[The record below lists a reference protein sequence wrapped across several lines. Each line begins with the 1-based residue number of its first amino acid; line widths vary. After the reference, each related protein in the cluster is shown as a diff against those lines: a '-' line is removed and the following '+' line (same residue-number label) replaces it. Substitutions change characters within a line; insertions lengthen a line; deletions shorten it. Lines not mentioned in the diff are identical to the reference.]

1 MKSFH
6 LAGNFSVGADKL
18 VFPARIT
25 QGEGTIN
32 SIQTGPGRAPFLF
45 SGKYV
50 LKKYGRALLDAFPG
64 IKTIT
69 FGGEV
74 WPGELY
80 RVRRTIIESGADCL
94 LAFGGGKVMDLAKLV
109 KKDIPSLRLIN
120 IPTSAATCAAMT
132 PVAVMYD
139 KDGAYKDTLDTPV
152 ADEVIIDHEIFYD
165 LPMGFFA
172 AGAIDALAKFYETA
186 AARGIESAGCGIFDD
201 AVLNMALSCRQR
213 IIKAVTGGWAKQD
226 RALKRELT
234 GLNVVLAG
242 LISCLGKNT
251 ITGLMAHAVAHALT
265 HVSGAKRFLHGEH
278 VSLGLVIQESVF
290 RNRKNLGEIKEM
302 ARIMDTPVSF
312 SGVGVKKE
320 DIKTFFEAYSAI
332 DRREKISVYA
342 PEKLMYNKLSVFL

>member
-1 MKSFH
+1 M
-6 LAGNFSVGADKL
+6 

-32 SIQTGPGRAPFLF
+32 SIQTGPCRAPFLF

-50 LKKYGRALLDAFPG
+50 LKKYGRAILEAFPG
-64 IKTIT
+64 LKTVT

-80 RVRRTIIESGADCL
+80 RVRRILAESGADCL

-109 KKDIPSLRLIN
+109 KKDITSLKLIN

-139 KDGAYKDTLDTPV
+139 KAGAYKDTIDTPV

-186 AARGIESAGCGIFDD
+186 AASGNTGNGGGMFDE
-201 AVLNMALSCRQR
+201 AVLSMALSCRER
-213 IIKAVTGGWAKQD
+213 MIRAVTGGWARQD

-234 GLNVVLAG
+234 GLNIVLAG
-242 LISCLGKNT
+242 IISCLGKNT

-265 HVSGAKRFLHGEH
+265 HISGAKRFLHGEH

-302 ARIMDTPVSF
+302 AGIMDTPVSF
-312 SGVGVKKE
+312 SGVGMKKG
-320 DIKTFFEAYSAI
+320 DLKDFFEAYNAI